1 MKHLIKSALHAA
13 GYDIVKFRD
22 SKVTKP
28 IDESYLEIVHDPVF
42 QASVAEVSGITLLD
56 TARLA
61 NLWLL
66 CRASNPT
73 GSIIEIGSYKGGGA
87 LHISNSSPA
96 RPIYVCDTF
105 QGFGDLVI
113 DPSVDRLF
121 HNKQFTDNSFEAVKA
136 RWVGKGRDVRWV
148 QGYFPESAAN
158 VEISNISF
166 AHVDTDLYESTAKT
180 LEYLRPRM
188 TNRSIIVLDDY
199 LRSVD
204 GITTAVGEF
213 TVAHPDWVAFPI
225 FPAQGLLIRRDWIG

>member
-1 MKHLIKSALHAA
+1 M
-13 GYDIVKFRD
+13 
-22 SKVTKP
+22 
-28 IDESYLEIVHDPVF
+28 
-42 QASVAEVSGITLLD
+42 
-56 TARLA
+56 
-61 NLWLL
+61 
-66 CRASNPT
+66 
-73 GSIIEIGSYKGGGA
+73 
-87 LHISNSSPA
+87 
-96 RPIYVCDTF
+96 
-105 QGFGDLVI
+105 
-113 DPSVDRLF
+113 
-121 HNKQFTDNSFEAVKA
+121 
-136 RWVGKGRDVRWV
+136 RWV